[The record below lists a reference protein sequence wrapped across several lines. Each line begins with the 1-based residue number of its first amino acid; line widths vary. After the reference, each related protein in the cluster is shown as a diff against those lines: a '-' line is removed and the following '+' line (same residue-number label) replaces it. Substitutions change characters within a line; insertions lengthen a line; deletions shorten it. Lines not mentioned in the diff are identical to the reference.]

1 MELRHALVTSPLAID
16 WGEVWRNAGFRGGRV
31 LGVALIVA
39 VALLVI
45 DRFLTPAIRV
55 MVRRTSFGL
64 PAEEE
69 QRLRTV
75 TAVVHR
81 TAWTVVI
88 GVGFVTALS
97 EFGVNI
103 GPLLAGAGIV
113 GLAIGFGAQSL
124 VRDAING
131 VFILLENQYAMG
143 DVVVIAGKE
152 GMVEDVNLR
161 RTVIRDLDGVIHYV
175 PNSQVGVASNL
186 TRLSAR
192 LGAVKKVDLARAAAI
207 IDEVGRELQRD
218 PFFGK
223 LMLAP
228 PASVEAA
235 RPQDL
240 SIRVTFPAELSP
252 ARQWEAVVELRARV
266 ERRFEREGVELP
278 FPRVI
283 VARLPAPAPIVAAP
297 SEPSQEEP
305 A

>member
-1 MELRHALVTSPLAID
+1 MTWLLLVD
-16 WGEVWRNAGFRGGRV
+16 WDEISRTVGIRGGRV
-31 LGVALIVA
+31 LGVVIVVA
-39 VALLVI
+39 VALLLI
-45 DRFLTPAIRV
+45 DRLFTPAIRAV
-55 MVRRTSFGL
+55 MRRTSLGL

-69 QRLRTV
+69 LRIRTV
-75 TAVVHR
+75 TTVVHR

-88 GVGFVTALS
+88 AIGFVTALS

-103 GPLLAGAGIV
+103 GPLLASAGIV

-131 VFILLENQYAMG
+131 MFILLENQYAIG
-143 DVVVIAGKE
+143 DAVVIAGKE

-161 RTVIRDLDGVIHYV
+161 RTVLRDLDGAVHYI

-192 LGAVKKVDLARAAAI
+192 LAATRKVDLKKAAAV
-207 IDEVGRELQRD
+207 IDDVGQELSRD
-218 PFFGK
+218 PYFGK

-228 PASVEAA
+228 PASIEAA

-240 SIRVTFPAELSP
+240 SIRVTFPADLSP
-252 ARQWEAVVELRARV
+252 ARQWEAIVELRSRI
-266 ERRFEREGVELP
+266 ERRFERERIDLV

-283 VARLPAPAPIVAAP
+283 VARVPAPAPIVAPAP
-297 SEPSQEEP
+297 EPAGEEPS
-305 A
+305 

>member
-1 MELRHALVTSPLAID
+1 MTPLLAID
-16 WGEVWRNAGFRGGRV
+16 WDEVWRNVGFRGGRI
-31 LGVALIVA
+31 LGVALAVT
-39 VALLVI
+39 VALVVI
-45 DRFLTPAIRV
+45 DRVFAPMIRAV
-55 MVRRTSFGL
+55 VRRTSSGL
-64 PAEEE
+64 PLEEE
-69 QRLRTV
+69 QRLRTLM
-75 TAVVHR
+75 AVLHR
-81 TAWTVVI
+81 TAWTVII

-131 VFILLENQYAMG
+131 VFILLENQYGIG
-143 DVVVIAGKE
+143 DVVAIAGRE

-161 RTVIRDLDGVIHYV
+161 RTVIRDLDGAVHYV

-192 LGAVKKVDLARAAAI
+192 LAAAKEADLTKAAAI
-207 IDEVGRELQRD
+207 LDDVGRELSRD
-218 PFFGK
+218 PYYGK

-228 PASVEAA
+228 PTTLEAA

-240 SIRVTFPAELSP
+240 SIRVTFPTDLSP
-252 ARQWEAVVELRARV
+252 ARQWEAIAELRARA
-266 ERRFEREGVELP
+266 ERRFERERIDVP

-283 VARLPAPAPIVAAP
+283 VVRIPAPAPIASSP
-297 SEPSQEEP
+297 PERREEERQT
-305 A
+305 

>member
-1 MELRHALVTSPLAID
+1 VTLLLAIAWD
-16 WGEVWRNAGFRGGRV
+16 EVWRSVGAHGGRV
-31 LGVALIVA
+31 LGIALIVA
-39 VALLVI
+39 VALLVL
-45 DRFLTPAIRV
+45 DRILTPAIRV
-55 MVRRTSFGL
+55 VVRRTSFGL

-75 TAVVHR
+75 TAVIHR

-131 VFILLENQYAMG
+131 VFILLENQYAIG

-161 RTVIRDLDGVIHYV
+161 RTVIRDLDGTVHYV

-192 LGAVKKVDLARAAAI
+192 LAAAKKVDLGRVRAI
-207 IDEVGRELQRD
+207 IDDAGSELSRD
-218 PFFGK
+218 PYFGK

-228 PASVEAA
+228 PVSIEAA

-240 SIRVTFPAELSP
+240 SIRVTFPADLSP
-252 ARQWEAVVELRARV
+252 ARQWEAVAELRSRI
-266 ERRFEREGVELP
+266 ERRFERERIDLP

-283 VARLPAPAPIVAAP
+283 VARIAAPAPIVAAAA
-297 SEPSQEEP
+297 EPLREETP
-305 A
+305 